1 MNKLTTLLFPDT
13 VASVESMNQELFF
26 FEQIMFYLP
35 EEQDP
40 AQEQTHPEEDQL
52 CRGYSPA
59 PLGEDRERFAMLL
72 QELKGHEKEFYNGQ
86 LSSMTLEYMENRD
99 TETTLELIM
108 NMQGNPVPKR
118 QNRKTDEEK
127 ILWQARLLLK
137 LAEIRKKEDK
147 EIGDVL
153 SSIAEKESRLFQQ
166 LKGAGDI
173 TETHM
178 PPSGIMPAPIK
189 IEPLLKAWG
198 RLFLVDNQPT
208 WILNTANEE
217 AGAIL
222 LDVDETKSK
231 QTPEKI
237 CRLPLPEVDLTKF
250 AWNRKTF
257 HSQAAS
263 TITDLGTLLREMAD
277 KGCNDVIC
285 RQLEQAASE
294 WETHLNEQRLIQGTS
309 NLEFYCCSSSLGS
322 ILAHLCKTKEAAA
335 RQAGYPAHGII
346 AIRRQDSAQ

>member
-13 VASVESMNQELFF
+13 VASVESMNRELFF
-26 FEQIMFYLP
+26 FERIMFYLP

-40 AQEQTHPEEDQL
+40 AQEQTPPEEDLL
-52 CRGYSPA
+52 CQGYCPA

-72 QELKGHEKEFYNGQ
+72 RELKGHEKEFYNGQ
-86 LSSMTLEYMENRD
+86 LSSMTLEYLESRD

-108 NMQGNPVPKR
+108 SMQGKPVPKR
-118 QNRKTDEEK
+118 QNQKTDEEK

-137 LAEIRKKEDK
+137 LAEIRQREDK
-147 EIGDVL
+147 EIGNVL

-166 LKGAGDI
+166 LKGSEDI
-173 TETHM
+173 TETLL

-198 RLFLVDNQPT
+198 RLFLVDNQPA

-222 LDVDETKSK
+222 LDVDETNTK

-237 CRLPLPEVDLTKF
+237 CRLPLPEIDLTKF
-250 AWNRKTF
+250 SWDRKTF
-257 HSQAAS
+257 RSQAAS
-263 TITDLGTLLREMAD
+263 TIADLGRLLQEVAD
-277 KGCNDVIC
+277 KRCNDAIC
-285 RQLEQAASE
+285 RQFEQAASE
-294 WETHLNEQRLIQGTS
+294 WEKHLSEQGLIPEKS
-309 NLEFYCCSSSLGS
+309 RLEFYCCTSSLGS
-322 ILAHLCKTKEAAA
+322 ILAHLCKTKETAT
-335 RQAGYPAHGII
+335 RQANYPAHGII
-346 AIRRQDSAQ
+346 AIRRQ